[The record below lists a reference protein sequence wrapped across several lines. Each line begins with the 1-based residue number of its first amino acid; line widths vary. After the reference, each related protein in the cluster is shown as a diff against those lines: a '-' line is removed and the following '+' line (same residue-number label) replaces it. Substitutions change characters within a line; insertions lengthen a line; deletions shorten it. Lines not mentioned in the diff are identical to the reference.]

1 MHITKKMGC
10 SVNGGNTGY
19 DLSKYTDIEF
29 SSNCSV
35 SYLYLLQLIRY
46 DSILVRSGLI
56 SILMTQIGKYIF
68 YMIIELINI
77 FFTRG
82 TGLVIV
88 RSGLFVVVELVL
100 LIDVFYYL
108 NWKDAGRASSFNR
121 KATYL
126 R

>member
-68 YMIIELINI
+68 LYDHRVDQHILYERDWISNSEKWTFCCSRI
-77 FFTRG
+77 G
-82 TGLVIV
+82 
-88 RSGLFVVVELVL
+88 FVDRCVL
-100 LIDVFYYL
+100 L
-108 NWKDAGRASSFNR
+108 S
-121 KATYL
+121 
-126 R
+126 